1 MRLIRFV
8 LPVLSLI
15 LAACTSGAV
24 VFAPLPPADRE
35 VLYPFTHPAGVFTVD
50 ALPAWSVF
58 TQSTPTLASASFSP
72 PGAHDPALTVGAI
85 RLTAP
90 IEPDDLPMLVE
101 RYQSQVRSDL
111 DEYIETG
118 REQLAD
124 GTWRMTGVHIS
135 AGGVRRPINTFLFT
149 QGDHLFVVETA
160 AIDDVGIDAER
171 LRRALTGALNSIR
184 LINPEVL
191 RPADLTALSF
201 LKSTRFAP
209 LHVRTWTGP
218 DGAFY
223 ITGEVANYGTE
234 PAFNVPVEA
243 NLIDAAG
250 VGLIGAV
257 DAAMGQGIPPGGF
270 APFSLRFG
278 VQPAAASRFVL
289 SVGGG
294 SEPPPGALVSAD
306 GLIWT
311 DSFRYD
317 DFGRLVIDGAVT
329 NALPGPVRDVRAAA
343 TIFDAA
349 GGVIGAAWA
358 DVAPLLTAD
367 ASAPF
372 SILLPVIGGSPANYL
387 VAVTALR

>member
-1 MRLIRFV
+1 MRIIRFV
-8 LPVLSLI
+8 LPVLSLM
-15 LAACTSGAV
+15 LAACTGGAV
-24 VFAPLPPADRE
+24 VFAPLPPADPDI
-35 VLYPFTHPAGVFTVD
+35 VYPFIHPTGVFSVEAPFT
-50 ALPAWSVF
+50 WSVF

-72 PGAHDPALTVGAI
+72 PDAREPALTVGAI
-85 RLTAP
+85 RLPAP
-90 IEPDDLPMLVE
+90 IEPDELPALVE
-101 RYQSQVRSDL
+101 RYQTQVRSDV
-111 DEYIETG
+111 DEYIQTG
-118 REQLAD
+118 RERLAD
-124 GTWRMTGVHIS
+124 GSWRMTGVRI
-135 AGGVRRPINTFLFT
+135 AVGGARQPINTFVFA
-149 QGDHLFVVETA
+149 QADHLFVVESA
-160 AIDDVGIDAER
+160 AIAGGSSDAAR
-171 LRRALTGALNSIR
+171 LRRALTGALNSVR
-184 LINPEVL
+184 LVNAEAL
-191 RPADLTALSF
+191 RPGDLTALSF
-201 LKSTRFAP
+201 LKPTRFAP

-234 PAFNVPVEA
+234 PAFGVPVEA

-257 DAAMGQGIPPGGF
+257 DAVMGQGIPPGGF

-278 VQPAAASRFVL
+278 VQPAAASQFVL
-289 SVGGG
+289 SVGAG

-343 TIFDAA
+343 TVFDAA

-387 VAVTALR
+387 VTVTALR